1 MKKFFVVVIAV
12 VAISLVSCNAKTGKV
27 EKKELKT
34 SAVELLDNN
43 QAKEETGYGAC
54 RHAGCGCQAYRS
66 AGTGGK
72 CVCGHWD
79 YVHN

>member
-1 MKKFFVVVIAV
+1 MKTMLLFAVLSCGFIATF
-12 VAISLVSCNAKTGKV
+12 ASFASSTKNSR
-27 EKKELKT
+27 ELDTERIKT
-34 SAVELLDNN
+34 SVNV
-43 QAKEETGYGAC
+43 TGRGAC
-54 RHAGCGCQAYRS
+54 RHAGCRCGWYTS